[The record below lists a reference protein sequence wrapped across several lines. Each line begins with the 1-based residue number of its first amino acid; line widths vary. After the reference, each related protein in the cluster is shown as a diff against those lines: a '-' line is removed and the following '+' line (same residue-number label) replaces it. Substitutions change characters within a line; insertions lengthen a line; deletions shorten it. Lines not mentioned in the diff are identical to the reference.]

1 MSVLLLERVELLQGL
16 NDRSYI
22 TIDRP
27 VMRYRMF
34 PLRLRRVKVVGQL
47 VHRGI

>member
-1 MSVLLLERVELLQGL
+1 MLLLERVELFQSL

-27 VMRYRMF
+27 VMSNRMF
-34 PLRLRRVKVVGQL
+34 SRRLRGLEVVGQ
-47 VHRGI
+47 